1 MISQLPE
8 IIRRVLLGIS
18 RRWQSIRGDTD
29 SFGAMGGRASRQ
41 KAIVKRLLK
50 YEVFELSSLCN
61 WCIIFQF
68 SIFCRVIRCSL
79 LSKVVPFRCRVSGE
93 LE

>member
-50 YEVFELSSLCN
+50 Y
-61 WCIIFQF
+61 
-68 SIFCRVIRCSL
+68 
-79 LSKVVPFRCRVSGE
+79 
-93 LE
+93 